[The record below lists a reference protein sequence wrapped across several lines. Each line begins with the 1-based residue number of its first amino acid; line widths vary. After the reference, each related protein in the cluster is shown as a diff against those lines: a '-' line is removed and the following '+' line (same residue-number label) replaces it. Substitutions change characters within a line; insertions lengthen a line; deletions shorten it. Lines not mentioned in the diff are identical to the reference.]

1 MAQPNLIS
9 NGEVIAGKYL
19 SRTGFKFGDDT
30 EYTTAIVHYLSCF
43 DLSTQMGSTTTPT
56 PFHYSNT
63 DVSKGISVISDG
75 TELSKIKF
83 DHAGVYNF
91 IWSGQFENSNSADK
105 DIYVWFR
112 INGEDVLGSTGLSSI
127 PAARGSDSGKSIT
140 GWNFFLNLAAGD
152 EVQIMWMKEL
162 AAISLAYYTGNAN
175 YPSTASVVLT
185 VNQIA

>member
-1 MAQPNLIS
+1 MKPNLIS

-19 SRTGFKFGDDT
+19 SRSGYQFGDGT
-30 EYTTAIVHYLSCF
+30 YYGTALVHYLSCF
-43 DLSTQMGSTTTPT
+43 DVSTQAGSTTVPT
-56 PFHYSNT
+56 PFHYSNI
-63 DVSKGISVISDG
+63 DVANGISVISDG
-75 TELSKIKF
+75 TELSKIKIS
-83 DHAGVYNF
+83 HAGVYNF
-91 IWSGQFENSNSADK
+91 IWSGQFENSNAADK

-112 INGEDVLGSTGLSSI
+112 INGQDVLGSTGLSSI
-127 PAARGSDSGKSIT
+127 PAARGNDLGKSIT

-162 AAISLAYYTGNAN
+162 ASVSLAYYAGTAN